1 MKQALEYINSFV
13 TITLILAGL
22 GGVSYNLFKE
32 GGWLGVILGKWWSA
46 QMAHP
51 MIALPVTIAV
61 VVIGKL
67 WIDHN
72 RAKGHTSKVPDV
84 MVYVIMAAGV
94 FFFYRLI
101 VDGTF

>member
-1 MKQALEYINSFV
+1 MKQVLDYLNSFV
-13 TITLILAGL
+13 TVILILAGL

-32 GGWLGVILGKWWSA
+32 GGWLGVILGKWWNA

-51 MIALPVTIAV
+51 MIAIPVTIAV
-61 VVIGKL
+61 IVIGKL

-72 RAKGHTSKVPDV
+72 KAKGHTSKVPDV

-94 FFFYRLI
+94 FFIYRLI
-101 VDGTF
+101 FEGTF

>member
-1 MKQALEYINSFV
+1 MKQVLDYLNSFV
-13 TITLILAGL
+13 TVILILAGL

-51 MIALPVTIAV
+51 MIAIPVTIAV
-61 VVIGKL
+61 IVIGKL

-72 RAKGHTSKVPDV
+72 KAKGHTSKVPDV

-94 FFFYRLI
+94 FFIYRLI
-101 VDGTF
+101 FEGTF

>member
-1 MKQALEYINSFV
+1 
-13 TITLILAGL
+13 
-22 GGVSYNLFKE
+22 
-32 GGWLGVILGKWWSA
+32 
-46 QMAHP
+46 

-67 WIDHN
+67 WFDHN